1 MSVNRLRTTR
11 RRCRRRSSDP
21 LNVENLDDRDRNTTC
36 IDLTEDEPEI
46 IDLTNSLRL
55 SPSMVPVILPL
66 SPEDEER
73 IRSRNRNRNIRRQ
86 SRNNRRIDRSLE
98 IISTPETRPQR
109 NRRSRPDR
117 DLNGH
122 SSSLTSLDI
131 VDVTSEPSS
140 GLSVV
145 ESDIITSP
153 TPVKIT
159 CPICMDDDRQIK
171 RTGRQLTSTV
181 CGHIF
186 CSTCIKQSLRSF
198 HTCPSCRKSLRVNQI
213 HPIFL

>member
-11 RRCRRRSSDP
+11 RRSRRRSSDP
-21 LNVENLDDRDRNTTC
+21 LNVENPDDRDRNTTC

-73 IRSRNRNRNIRRQ
+73 IRSRNSRRQ
-86 SRNNRRIDRSLE
+86 SRSNRRIDRSLE
-98 IISTPETRPQR
+98 IISTPETRPHR
-109 NRRSRPDR
+109 NRRSRSDI
-117 DLNGH
+117 DLNDH
-122 SSSLTSLDI
+122 SSNLTSLEI

-140 GLSVV
+140 GSSVV

-171 RTGRQLTSTV
+171 RSGRQLTSTV